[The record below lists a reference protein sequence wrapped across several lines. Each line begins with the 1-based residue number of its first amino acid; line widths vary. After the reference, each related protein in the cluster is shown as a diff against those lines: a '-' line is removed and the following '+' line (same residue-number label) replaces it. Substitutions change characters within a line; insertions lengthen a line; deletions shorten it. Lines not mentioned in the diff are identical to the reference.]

1 MRLFMA
7 AFSVSLWLS
16 GDIQFCVGQSCD
28 RWLDRWS
35 DQTNGQIASKTR
47 AEDMSVFFGFNQTIG
62 CIGQW
67 DITAV
72 INQLCNV
79 AKVVTDELTK
89 RFVAL

>member
-1 MRLFMA
+1 MKFSFVLVKA
-7 AFSVSLWLS
+7 AIDGLT
-16 GDIQFCVGQSCD
+16 DGQ
-28 RWLDRWS
+28 
-35 DQTNGQIASKTR
+35 THGQIASKTR

-89 RFVAL
+89 RFVAP